1 MTPNRDIWPELT
13 QIFQDVF
20 MDDGIRLTAGMT
32 SMDVVGWDSLTNI
45 SLMSAV
51 QDHFGVKLSIR
62 DLESMKNVGD
72 LAERVTARL
81 QQ

>member
-1 MTPNRDIWPELT
+1 MTADRNVWPELN

-20 MDDGIRLTAGMT
+20 MDDGIRLNAGMT

-51 QDHFGVKLSIR
+51 QDHFKIRLSIR

-72 LAERVTARL
+72 LAACVIMRL
-81 QQ
+81 AQ